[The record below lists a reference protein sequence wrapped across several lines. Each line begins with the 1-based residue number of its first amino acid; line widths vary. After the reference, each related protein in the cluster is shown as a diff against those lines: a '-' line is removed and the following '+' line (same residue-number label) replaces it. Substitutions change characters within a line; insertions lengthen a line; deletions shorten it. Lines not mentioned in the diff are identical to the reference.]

1 LDHTLFQ
8 NGVSPSRRD
17 GETPFWKYFLR
28 VLRVVLVAAAVA
40 HLAAFLFVAAARL
53 AYPYELEWLEGGLAD
68 EVLAILRGQAAYA
81 QPSLRLVAFI
91 YPPLYFYVSAAVAA
105 VIGPG
110 FLPLRL
116 VSLAAALAG
125 LVLIYALVRQ
135 GGGGRAAGLV
145 AAGLFAATFKIGGA
159 WLVLA
164 RVDALYVALLL
175 AGVYVLARA
184 RRGRAFA
191 LAGGLLAL
199 SFLTK
204 QSALLVTAP
213 LAVYA
218 IYADRRRGWLLAASF
233 ALVALAASAVFN
245 WASQGWYGYYV
256 FVAAWSQPPA
266 AHNWLTTWQGSRLLL
281 LAPALSAGLVFI
293 ASESWARPAPSPPA
307 LFWLALAAGTAGT
320 SYWVLLRQG
329 ATENNL
335 LPALAAAALLAGL
348 ALDRALKLAAARPA
362 GQRAALLAV
371 IGGVYLWQ
379 FAQLAYNPLNHLP
392 NDTNRAAAQALAQR
406 VAGFSGEAWLPQH
419 GAFAR
424 RRDDRAAAHLAAIE
438 DVLDAGGQPAGEL
451 RDEVLAALRA
461 RRFAAIVVDGPDF
474 TRDFPELEQ
483 NYVVAESLPLDGAF
497 YSISGPRKLP
507 EVVYVPRP

>member
-1 LDHTLFQ
+1 MGRERIRSTT
-8 NGVSPSRRD
+8 GKRGAWAVI
-17 GETPFWKYFLR
+17 
-28 VLRVVLVAAAVA
+28 VLRALLAAAAAA
-40 HLAAFLFVAAARL
+40 HLAAFIFVATARL

-68 EVLAILRGQAAYA
+68 EVLVILRGQAAYA

-91 YPPLYFYVSAAVAA
+91 YPPVYFYVSAAAA
-105 VIGPG
+105 ALVGPG

-116 VSLAAALAG
+116 VSLAAALACFG
-125 LVLIYALVRQ
+125 LIYALVRQ

-145 AAGLFAATFKIGGA
+145 AAGLFAATFKLGGN

-164 RVDALYVALLL
+164 RVDALFVALLL

-184 RRGRAFA
+184 RTGRAFA

-213 LAVYA
+213 LALYA
-218 IYADRRRGWLLAASF
+218 VYADRRRGWLLAASF
-233 ALVALAASAVFN
+233 ALVALAASAGFN

-256 FVAAWSQPPA
+256 FVAALHQPPA
-266 AHNWLTTWQGSRLLL
+266 ADNWLTTQQGSRLLV
-281 LAPALSAGLVFI
+281 LAPALLAGLAFV
-293 ASESWARPAPSPPA
+293 ASEWRARPAPSTPA
-307 LFWLALAAGTAGT
+307 AFWLALAAGAAGS
-320 SYWVLLRQG
+320 SYWVLLRLG

-335 LPALAAAALLAGL
+335 LPALAVVALLAGL

-362 GQRAALLAV
+362 GQRAALLAL
-371 IGGVYLWQ
+371 IGAVYLWQ

-392 NDTNRAAAQALAQR
+392 NNDNRAAAQALAQR

-419 GAFAR
+419 GSFTR
-424 RRDDRAAAHLAAIE
+424 QPDDRAAAHLAAIE
-438 DVLDAGGQPAGEL
+438 DVFNAGGPPAGRL
-451 RDEVLAALRA
+451 RDEVRAALRA

-483 NYVVAESLPLDGAF
+483 NYAIAENLPLSEAF
-497 YSISGPRKLP
+497 YSIEGARTLP